1 MSENTV
7 YDTIAEE
14 KMIRQKDDSEEEEDT
29 KSVSQVA
36 DIERPEIGEEDV
48 RDAQTWG

>member
-14 KMIRQKDDSEEEEDT
+14 KMIRQKDDEDDEDT
-29 KSVSQVA
+29 QSVSQIA

>member
-14 KMIRQKDDSEEEEDT
+14 KMIRQKDDSEEEDT
-29 KSVSQVA
+29 QSVSQIA